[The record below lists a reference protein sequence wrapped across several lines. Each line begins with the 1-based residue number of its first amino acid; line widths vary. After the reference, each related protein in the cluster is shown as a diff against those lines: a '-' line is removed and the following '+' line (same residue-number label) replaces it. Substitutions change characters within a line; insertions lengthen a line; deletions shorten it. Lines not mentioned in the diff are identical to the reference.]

1 MKRRNLKL
9 LAAALLASTLAGC
22 GGDNNGG
29 NADTDS
35 TFTTFVMS
43 VLDNDA
49 GGEPVALNDRDLR
62 FTDRNNPNAYDDLL
76 Q

>member
-22 GGDNNGG
+22 GGDNNGDS
-29 NADTDS
+29 ADTDS

-49 GGEPVALNDRDLR
+49 AGEPITLNDRDLR
-62 FTDRNNPNAYDDLL
+62 FTDRDNPNAYDEVL
-76 Q
+76 